1 MKVTIITATFNSEK
15 SLALN
20 LNSVGRQFYKNIE
33 HIIIDNCS
41 TDGTIELAKSYDH
54 ISLIISEKYDGVYE
68 AINKCIS
75 LATGDI
81 IGILYP
87 DSYLA
92 NEHTVSNIVSEF
104 KSTNAQATYGN
115 LIYVDNK
122 HPEKIKRVW
131 ISGGYDPKLFYSGWI
146 LPHPTFYVKKEVYEQ
161 YGLYNDSFK
170 YAADYEMI
178 LRLILKH
185 KIKIAPM
192 REVIVY
198 MLAGGEGNKDIGTRI
213 KENFEDRLAWQTVGL
228 TPKWY
233 TFHFKPVRKLW
244 QYVLNFLS
252 VKWLV
257 HIPPAC
263 ENGSFINDDS
273 NQLAKLIDINSEKF

>member
-1 MKVTIITATFNSEK
+1 MKVTIITPTFNSAK
-15 SLALN
+15 TLN
-20 LNSVGRQFYKNIE
+20 LNLKSVERQSYKNIE
-33 HIIIDNCS
+33 HILIDNCS
-41 TDGTIELAKSYDH
+41 NDGTLEIAQTYIH
-54 ISLIISEKYDGVYE
+54 IFRIISEKYDGVYD
-68 AINKCIS
+68 AINKCIA

-115 LIYVDNK
+115 LIYVENK

-161 YGLYNDSFK
+161 YGLYNDSFE

-178 LRLILKH
+178 LRLLLKH
-185 KIKIAPM
+185 KINIAPM

-198 MLAGGEGNKDIGTRI
+198 MHAGGAGNKSIGTRI
-213 KENFEDRLAWQTVGL
+213 KLNLEDRRAWQTVGI

-233 TFHFKPVRKLW
+233 TLHFKPVRKLW
-244 QYVLNFLS
+244 QYMLSYLS

-257 HIPPAC
+257 QIPPSC
-263 ENGSFINDDS
+263 ENGSFINNDS
-273 NQLAKLIDINSEKF
+273 NQVAKLIDINSVKF

>member
-1 MKVTIITATFNSEK
+1 MKVTIITATYNSAK
-15 SLALN
+15 TLKLN
-20 LNSVGRQFYKNIE
+20 LDSVAKQLYHNIE
-33 HIIIDNCS
+33 HIIIDNAS
-41 TDGTIELAKSYDH
+41 ADGTLDLLNGYDH

-178 LRLILKH
+178 LRLLLKH

-213 KENFEDRLAWQTVGL
+213 KVNFEDRLAWQTVGL

-273 NQLAKLIDINSEKF
+273 NQLTKLIDINSEKF